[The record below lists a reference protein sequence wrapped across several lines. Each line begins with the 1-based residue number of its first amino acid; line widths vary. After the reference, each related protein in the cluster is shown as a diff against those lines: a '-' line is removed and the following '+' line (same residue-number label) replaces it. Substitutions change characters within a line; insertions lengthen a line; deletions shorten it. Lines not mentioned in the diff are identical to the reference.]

1 MLAKTKNLYHYYI
14 MLERFKTHIFPA
26 LLLAIGIAL
35 SGFFVAH
42 SLYARQMFYRYV
54 SVKGLAEKI
63 VKADQADWQISFSY
77 ADDILNNVYQ
87 KTAESQ
93 TKIKDFLHNKGF
105 SDSEI
110 EIKPVEITD
119 NQSTGYSQNVN
130 AKRYNGNE
138 SIIVQSNNVDL
149 VKSTIQHIG
158 DLVKTGVIINNT
170 SVQYRFTNLNAI
182 KLDMLTQATN
192 NAKQAAEIFA
202 RISHSKLG
210 GIKSA
215 SQGLFT
221 IQSARGNAYDESS
234 IMKKVRVVTTIE
246 YFLQ

>member
-1 MLAKTKNLYHYYI
+1 MLAKTKILYHYYS

-77 ADDILNNVYQ
+77 ADDVLNNVYQ
-87 KTAESQ
+87 KTAASQ
-93 TKIKDFLHNKGF
+93 AKIKEFLHNKGF

-119 NQSTGYSQNVN
+119 NQSIGYSQN
-130 AKRYNGNE
+130 ARRYNGNE

-149 VKSTIQHIG
+149 VKSAIQNIG

-170 SVQYRFTNLNAI
+170 SAQYRFTNLNAI
-182 KLDMLTQATN
+182 KIDMLTQATD

-202 RISHSKLG
+202 RISHSNLG
-210 GIKSA
+210 SIKSA

-221 IQSARGNAYDESS
+221 IQSARGNIYDESS
-234 IMKKVRVVTTIE
+234 IMKKVRVVTTVE